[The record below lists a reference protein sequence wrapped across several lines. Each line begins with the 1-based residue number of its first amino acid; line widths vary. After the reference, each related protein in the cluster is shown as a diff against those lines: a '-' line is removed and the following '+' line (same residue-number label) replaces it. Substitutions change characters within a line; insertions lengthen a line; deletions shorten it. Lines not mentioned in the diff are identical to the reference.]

1 MIDAL
6 AAAGPHPDH
15 ARELMLFGRFVGEW
29 DMEGEQIAHDGG
41 RTEFRGEWLFGWVLD
56 GRAVQD
62 VLISPGFEY
71 GTTVRFYDPESDSW
85 EITWI
90 TPPGRA
96 VRRLRARP
104 DGDAIVLEGRDTAG
118 HLLRWTFTDITDNSF
133 TWSGFRSDDEGATW
147 RQDEEMR
154 LTRR

>member
-6 AAAGPHPDH
+6 AATGPHPDH
-15 ARELMLFGRFVGEW
+15 AEQLMLFGRFVGAW
-29 DMEGEQIAHDGG
+29 DMEGERIAADGA
-41 RTEFRGEWLFGWVLD
+41 RTPFRGEWHFGWVLD
-56 GRAVQD
+56 GRAIQD
-62 VLISPGFEY
+62 VLISHPVEY
-71 GTTVRFYDPESDSW
+71 GTTVRFYDPVTDLW

-96 VRRLRARP
+96 VRRLQARA
-104 DGDAIVLEGRDTAG
+104 DGDGIRLEGRDPAG
-118 HLLRWTFTDITDNSF
+118 HLLRWTFTDIAAGSF

-147 RQDEEMR
+147 RREEEMR